1 MASITPDPDFFLEM
15 RALESAYLESEDP
28 IVRSGFRGGRHRWV
42 AERSPLVD
50 AINRDGTFLDVGCAN
65 GLLAE
70 DVVTWAREKG
80 HEIVPHGVDLGARLV
95 DLARERLPEHAA
107 NFVAADAWTWAPVRR
122 WTFVYSLLDLSP
134 QELWCEWLHRLHRWV
149 EPGGRLI
156 FGSYGS
162 RSRGEAPVDV
172 TRVLEDC
179 GLEVSGSSAGGQE
192 PVTRFAWATRN

>member
-1 MASITPDPDFFLEM
+1 MTNITPDLDFMLGA
-15 RALESAYLESEDP
+15 RALEDAYLESDDP
-28 IVRSGFRGGRHRWV
+28 LVRSGFHGGRERWV

-50 AINRDGTFLDVGCAN
+50 GINKDGDFLDVGCAN

-70 DVVTWAREKG
+70 DVVTWARENG

-107 NFVAADAWTWAPVRR
+107 NFVVADAWTWKPDRR

-134 QELWCEWLHRLHRWV
+134 EELWCEWLRRLHRWV

-156 FGSYGS
+156 IGSYGS
-162 RSRGEAPVDV
+162 RSRDEPPVDV
-172 TRVLEDC
+172 GRVMDDC
-179 GLEVSGSSAGGQE
+179 GLSVSGSFAGGE
-192 PVTRFAWATRN
+192 GPLTRFAWASTD